1 MIGDTRVENTVLNE
15 KEVLLERKIAKK
27 TANIISQLI
36 IERNNRGLTQAE
48 LAKMCGLKQSA
59 IARMENIQVIP
70 RIDTII
76 RVATYLGIELIF
88 QDEFAYS
95 NIISL
100 NDEDK
105 NYCSDFIGANMIMNI
120 GEINYA
126 CAN

>member
-1 MIGDTRVENTVLNE
+1 MIGDTRVENKVLNE

-76 RVATYLGIELIF
+76 RVATYLGIELVF
-88 QDEFAYS
+88 Q
-95 NIISL
+95 SL
-100 NDEDK
+100 Q
-105 NYCSDFIGANMIMNI
+105 
-120 GEINYA
+120 
-126 CAN
+126 